1 MRMAISR
8 ARGTERHDFLPF
20 VPFVESEWLPH
31 TFVCFSAA
39 KTFRWRQPE
48 LESGSSLIA
57 QPFSLHLCYHTILFI
72 RPKPD
77 HCLPLSLTDSLTHS
91 CLVDLTVVTLAFEN
105 CYLYFIDQ
113 VTCLHYITEEYNL
126 GLESVGTLSSFTDID
141 YHSSSKIVRTCK
153 IEFFPSILRIEI
165 CCHMKVI
172 YI

>member
-1 MRMAISR
+1 MVLYVRTLDFEKCRTFGHLMRLAISR

-105 CYLYFIDQ
+105 CYLYF
-113 VTCLHYITEEYNL
+113 VL
-126 GLESVGTLSSFTDID
+126 
-141 YHSSSKIVRTCK
+141 
-153 IEFFPSILRIEI
+153 
-165 CCHMKVI
+165 
-172 YI
+172 